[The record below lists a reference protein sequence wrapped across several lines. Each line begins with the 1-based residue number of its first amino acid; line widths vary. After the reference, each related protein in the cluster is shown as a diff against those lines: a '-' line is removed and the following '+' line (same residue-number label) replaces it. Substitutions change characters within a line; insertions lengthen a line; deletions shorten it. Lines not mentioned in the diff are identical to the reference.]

1 MNQRKIGTAIAA
13 LALAI
18 AAPHALCQS
27 FPTKPVRVIV
37 GFAPGGNVDI
47 PARIVASK
55 LGELWGT
62 SVVVDNRPG
71 AGGSLAAGIVAK
83 APADGHTLLIC
94 NIASHGINP
103 AVYRKLPYDPLK
115 EFTPISQI
123 GTAPN
128 VLVVHPSVQAKT
140 VSELVAYAKANPGK
154 LSIAS
159 AGVGTSQ
166 HLSIELL
173 KSMTGADI
181 VHVPYKGGA
190 PALSDVIGGQVPGMI
205 AGLPTAIASIR
216 SGKVRALGV
225 TSAMRSPQAP
235 EVPTIAESGVPG
247 FEVTS
252 WHGLCAPAGLPKPL
266 LAKLNADLF
275 QVLSTPETKQRLAE
289 QGVDV
294 APTTPE
300 QYESQIRS
308 EIAKWAKVVKEAG
321 IAAE

>member
-1 MNQRKIGTAIAA
+1 MNRRKIGTAIAA
-13 LALAI
+13 FALTI
-18 AAPHALCQS
+18 AAPLAPCQS

-321 IAAE
+321 ISAE